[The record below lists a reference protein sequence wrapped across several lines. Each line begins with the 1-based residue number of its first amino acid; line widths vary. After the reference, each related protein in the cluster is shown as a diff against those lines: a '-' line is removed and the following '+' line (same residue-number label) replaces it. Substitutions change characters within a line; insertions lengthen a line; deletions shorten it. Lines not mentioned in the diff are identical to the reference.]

1 MTHPTA
7 AGDASYMRLALTEA
21 EKAFEQGEVPVGAVI
36 VHNNEIIG
44 SGFNCREQKQSPLAH
59 AEVIAIANAASFLGN
74 WRLTGCDL
82 YVSLEPCIMCV
93 GAILQARI
101 ERVIFGCLD
110 PKAGAVQSLYQLC
123 NDARLNHRLPAIGGV
138 LGEESA
144 ALLGKFFSELRQ
156 KKKSALDTERWPS
169 PAEGA

>member
-1 MTHPTA
+1 MSRDET
-7 AGDASYMRLALTEA
+7 YMRLALKEA
-21 EKAFEQGEVPVGAVI
+21 AKAYEQGEVPVGAVI
-36 VHNNEIIG
+36 VQNDEIVG

-59 AEVIAIANAASFLGN
+59 AEVIAVANAASFRGN

-101 ERVIFGCLD
+101 DRLIFGCLD

-123 NDARLNHRLPAIGGV
+123 DDSRVNHRLPATGGI
-138 LGEESA
+138 LAEESC
-144 ALLGKFFSELRQ
+144 ALLGRFFSELRR
-156 KKKSALDTERWPS
+156 KKKSTSDTERWPS